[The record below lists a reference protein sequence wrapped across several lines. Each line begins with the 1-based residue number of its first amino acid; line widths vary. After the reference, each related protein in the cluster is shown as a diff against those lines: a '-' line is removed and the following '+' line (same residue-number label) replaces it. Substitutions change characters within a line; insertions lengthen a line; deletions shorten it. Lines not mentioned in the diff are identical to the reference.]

1 MCHFWAVFVKMA
13 DFSFLT
19 LYRRAILG
27 IDVVSFFLKQ
37 VSTCEPRNLAPKWS
51 TVTLYLSYR
60 AIFEYWRQVYRFF
73 RPRDLCP
80 ISGEVALVTGAGQGI
95 GREVALQMARLGA
108 VIVAVDINEET
119 NNDTVRVIQQVV
131 LKFKPYII
139 LPCLLYCYNQQEV
152 PNGVAFGYTCDVSSR

>member
-1 MCHFWAVFVKMA
+1 M
-13 DFSFLT
+13 
-19 LYRRAILG
+19 
-27 IDVVSFFLKQ
+27 
-37 VSTCEPRNLAPKWS
+37 
-51 TVTLYLSYR
+51 
-60 AIFEYWRQVYRFF
+60 
-73 RPRDLCP
+73 
-80 ISGEVALVTGAGQGI
+80 ALVTGAGQGI

-139 LPCLLYCYNQQEV
+139 LSCLLYCYNQQEV